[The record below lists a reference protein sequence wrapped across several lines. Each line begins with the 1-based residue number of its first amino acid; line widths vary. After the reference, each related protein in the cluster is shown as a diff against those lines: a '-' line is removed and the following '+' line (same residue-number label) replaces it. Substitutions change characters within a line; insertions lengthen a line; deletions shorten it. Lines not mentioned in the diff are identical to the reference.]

1 MNLPKKTQI
10 SKHNNVF
17 IQDENGKNLLIASAW
32 ISEDYQKL
40 VMDAICKRYNRYN
53 KLVIAL
59 CIVTTL
65 LGYAVLTIVNL
76 YRFKLV

>member
-10 SKHNNVF
+10 SNRNHVF

-40 VMDAICKRYNRYN
+40 VMDAMCKRYNSYN
-53 KLVIAL
+53 SLVIAL
-59 CIVTTL
+59 TIVSTL
-65 LGYAVLTIVNL
+65 LVATGLILT
-76 YRFKLV
+76 FKVI